1 MFRLFCAASLAAALL
16 VCGSAVRSTVLCDTG
31 GAVVRA
37 TCGGCGATV
46 VTDELTGWCGPCRCD
61 SPRDAGPRPAGLVA
75 SR

>member
-1 MFRLFCAASLAAALL
+1 MFRLFCAASLSGTLL
-16 VCGSAVRSTVLCDTG
+16 VCGSALRSTVLCDTG

-46 VTDELTGWCGPCRCD
+46 IADEGTGRRGPCRCE
-61 SPRDAGPRPAGLVA
+61 PRRTPDRPRPGLIA